1 MRTVHCRWSLF
12 AAVLFGITFQ
22 APGGLFAQTGS
33 SCGCQDVSDLLNQL
47 NLANAA
53 LSEIQKSL
61 STVKPTDY
69 VNEIPPPPNP
79 PGNTNGSNLLGAIK
93 DASAQVRDNK
103 AGIASMTIDTASCE
117 TAVSADTPCLRSVLG
132 VYASE
137 RRKQCLGEKTRRKLG
152 PNDDTM
158 NGYPMHEYLL
168 SLSDAYLKMITEILN
183 RLQTMDRSCRLNDWF
198 GSITVTETSSLNIR
212 NETASRNRFDKGT
225 EEVTNDKT
233 VRRGTILLNS
243 SNSLPFSFW
252 LLSGSYDY
260 NKVHKGL
267 MDCDSGPAEELRDFT
282 SGEHTQA
289 QKSGEGSVNT
299 EVGISLSEDDRVFD
313 LNFMIP
319 DMTAVLSYQK
329 TVASSGGCP
338 GYADSKTYALP
349 STPSPVASEYIQF
362 RGSYFPAN
370 PEKISGST
378 TIDLLPSA
386 ATTGG
391 VTQEHTIQV
400 TYSLYRFRR

>member
-1 MRTVHCRWSLF
+1 MRTLCCRRSLF
-12 AAVLFGITFQ
+12 VALLLAITFP
-22 APGGLFAQTGS
+22 ATGLLAQTGS

-69 VNEIPPPPNP
+69 VNEILPPPNP
-79 PGNTNGSNLLGAIK
+79 PGNTNGSILLGAIK

-117 TAVSADTPCLRSVLG
+117 TAVTADTPCLRSLLEIYG
-132 VYASE
+132 STRRGHCE
-137 RRKQCLGEKTRRKLG
+137 REKRTRKLG
-152 PNDDTM
+152 KNDDTM
-158 NGYPMHEYLL
+158 NGYSFHQYLL
-168 SLSDAYLKMITEILN
+168 DMSDAYEAMIKEILK
-183 RLQTMDRSCRLNDWF
+183 RLQTMDRSCRLNEWF

-212 NETASRNRFDKGT
+212 NETPSRNRFDKGT

-243 SNSLPFSFW
+243 SNALPFSFW
-252 LLSGSYDY
+252 LLSGSYDH
-260 NKVHKGL
+260 NKVHQGVV
-267 MDCDSGPAEELRDFT
+267 DCDSGPAEELRDFT

-289 QKSGEGSVNT
+289 QKSGGESVNT
-299 EVGISLSEDDRVFD
+299 EVGISLSEDDRIFD
-313 LNFMIP
+313 INFKIP
-319 DMTAVLSYQK
+319 DMTAALTFQK

-338 GYADSKTYALP
+338 GFADSKTYALP
-349 STPSPVASEYIQF
+349 STPSPVASAYVEFQ
-362 RGSYFPAN
+362 GSYFPGN

-400 TYSLYRFRR
+400 TYNLYRFRR